1 MDSFL
6 ENRQIST
13 METLHEEHIMID
25 EQTNDIVTDLKGENE
40 ELSANLDNESPKAVI
55 SEKEALYGVK
65 VLTEDAIEVDMYD
78 FDKTAIP
85 FDSQLKYWGYC
96 MLHNPWIILM
106 LPFQFIWGVMMG
118 MKIISVKTCKKV
130 AFWFANFINNKRN
143 VEKFWDKYEKQIYD
157 WFRPENRNGRKV
169 VLISASPDFLIEE
182 IARRMGVDYCIA
194 TTMSKRYTMVGEI
207 CRKKEK
213 VVRLNKQLPNIIVK
227 DVYSDSI
234 NSDKYIFNLGERCFL
249 ATKGELKEIEK
260 PSLDDNSKK
269 DPYEK

>member
-1 MDSFL
+1 MFL
-6 ENRQIST
+6 ENPRFNTMSTMYNEQMNTEEQKIDAVSAPEGQISDACA
-13 METLHEEHIMID
+13 ET
-25 EQTNDIVTDLKGENE
+25 N
-40 ELSANLDNESPKAVI
+40 KASTGLEI
-55 SEKEALYGVK
+55 SEKEALHGVK
-65 VLTEDAIEVDMYD
+65 LFTDEAVEVDMYD

-106 LPFQFIWGVMMG
+106 LPLQFIWGVMMG
-118 MKIISVKTCKKV
+118 LKIISVKTCKRV
-130 AFWFANFINNKRN
+130 AFWFAIFINNKRN

-157 WFRPENRNGRKV
+157 WFRPENRNGRKT

-194 TTMSKRYTMVGEI
+194 TTCNKKTYTMIGEI
-207 CRKKEK
+207 CRREEK
-213 VVRLNKQLPNIIVK
+213 VVRLKKQLPNIIVK

-249 ATKGELKEIEK
+249 ATQGELTEIEK
-260 PSLDDNSKK
+260 PSLDEVVKK
-269 DPYEK
+269 GKRKK

>member
-1 MDSFL
+1 MN
-6 ENRQIST
+6 E
-13 METLHEEHIMID
+13 LHEEQIIVD
-25 EQTNDIVTDLKGENE
+25 EQVIETLPEVKQDADDAPADEISTEC
-40 ELSANLDNESPKAVI
+40 VI
-55 SEKEALYGVK
+55 SEKEASYGVK
-65 VLTEDAIEVDMYD
+65 VLTDEAIEVDMSD

-106 LPFQFIWGVMMG
+106 LPFQFIWGVMMLTR
-118 MKIISVKTCKKV
+118 IISVKTCKRV

-143 VEKFWDKYEKQIYD
+143 VEKFWDKYEKQVYD
-157 WFRPENRNGRKV
+157 WFRPENRNDRKV

-207 CRKKEK
+207 CRKNEK
-213 VVRLNKQLPNIIVK
+213 VVRLKKQLPNIVVK
-227 DVYSDSI
+227 DVYSDSV
-234 NSDKYIFNLGERCFL
+234 NSDKYIFNLGERCFH

-260 PSLDDNSKK
+260 PSLDAVGENDIYSK
-269 DPYEK
+269 Y

>member
-1 MDSFL
+1 MKAFDDSKFNIEEQRNDALAGSDAQIEHSCVESTKTSNGL
-6 ENRQIST
+6 E
-13 METLHEEHIMID
+13 
-25 EQTNDIVTDLKGENE
+25 
-40 ELSANLDNESPKAVI
+40 I
-55 SEKEALYGVK
+55 SEKEALHGVRL
-65 VLTEDAIEVDMYD
+65 LTDEAVEVDMYD

-85 FDSQLKYWGYC
+85 FDSQLRYWGYC

-118 MKIISVKTCKKV
+118 LRIISVKTCKKV
-130 AFWFANFINNKRN
+130 AFWFAIFINNKRN

-157 WFRPENRNGRKV
+157 WFRPENRNGRKT

-194 TTMSKRYTMVGEI
+194 TTCNKKTYTMIGEI
-207 CRKKEK
+207 CRREEK
-213 VVRLNKQLPNIIVK
+213 VVRLKKQLPNIIVK

-234 NSDKYIFNLGERCFL
+234 KSDKYIFNLGERCFL

-260 PSLDDNSKK
+260 PSLDAVDKK
-269 DPYEK
+269 DKYTK

>member
-1 MDSFL
+1 MKAFDDSKFNIEEQRNDALVGSDAQIEHSCVESTKTSNGL
-6 ENRQIST
+6 E
-13 METLHEEHIMID
+13 
-25 EQTNDIVTDLKGENE
+25 
-40 ELSANLDNESPKAVI
+40 I
-55 SEKEALYGVK
+55 SEKEALHGVRL
-65 VLTEDAIEVDMYD
+65 LTDEAVEVDMYD

-85 FDSQLKYWGYC
+85 FDSQLRYWGYC

-118 MKIISVKTCKKV
+118 LKIISVKTCKKV
-130 AFWFANFINNKRN
+130 AFWFAIFINNKRN

-157 WFRPENRNGRKV
+157 WFRPENRNGRKT

-194 TTMSKRYTMVGEI
+194 TTCNKKTYTMIGEI
-207 CRKKEK
+207 CRREEK
-213 VVRLNKQLPNIIVK
+213 VVRLKKQLPNIIVK

-234 NSDKYIFNLGERCFL
+234 KSDKYIFNLGERCFL

-260 PSLDDNSKK
+260 PSLDAVDKK
-269 DPYEK
+269 DKYTK

>member
-1 MDSFL
+1 MKAFDDSKFNIEEQRNDALAGSDAQIEHSCVESTETSNGL
-6 ENRQIST
+6 E
-13 METLHEEHIMID
+13 
-25 EQTNDIVTDLKGENE
+25 
-40 ELSANLDNESPKAVI
+40 I
-55 SEKEALYGVK
+55 SEKEALHGVRL
-65 VLTEDAIEVDMYD
+65 LTDEAVEVDMYD

-85 FDSQLKYWGYC
+85 FDSQLRYWGYC

-118 MKIISVKTCKKV
+118 LKIISVKTCKKV
-130 AFWFANFINNKRN
+130 AFWFAIFINNKRN

-157 WFRPENRNGRKV
+157 WFRPENRNGRKT

-194 TTMSKRYTMVGEI
+194 TTCNKKTYTMIGEI
-207 CRKKEK
+207 CRREEK
-213 VVRLNKQLPNIIVK
+213 VVRLKKQLPNIVVK

-234 NSDKYIFNLGERCFL
+234 KSDKYIFNLGERCFL

-260 PSLDDNSKK
+260 PSLDAVDKK
-269 DPYEK
+269 DKYTK

>member
-1 MDSFL
+1 MAGSDAQIERSCDESTKTSNGL
-6 ENRQIST
+6 E
-13 METLHEEHIMID
+13 
-25 EQTNDIVTDLKGENE
+25 
-40 ELSANLDNESPKAVI
+40 I
-55 SEKEALYGVK
+55 SEKEALHGVRL
-65 VLTEDAIEVDMYD
+65 LTDEAVEVDMYD

-85 FDSQLKYWGYC
+85 FDSQLRYWGYC

-118 MKIISVKTCKKV
+118 LKIISVKTCKKV
-130 AFWFANFINNKRN
+130 AFWFAIFINNKRN

-157 WFRPENRNGRKV
+157 WFRPENRNGRKT

-194 TTMSKRYTMVGEI
+194 TTCNKKTYTMIGEI
-207 CRKKEK
+207 CRREEK
-213 VVRLNKQLPNIIVK
+213 VVRLKKQLPNIIVK

-234 NSDKYIFNLGERCFL
+234 KSDKYIFNLGERCFL

-260 PSLDDNSKK
+260 PSLDAVDKK
-269 DPYEK
+269 DKYTK

>member
-1 MDSFL
+1 
-6 ENRQIST
+6 
-13 METLHEEHIMID
+13 METICEEQVLLED
-25 EQTNDIVTDLKGENE
+25 EQMGDLTDSEANATEMIAPLGS
-40 ELSANLDNESPKAVI
+40 LSERLEI
-55 SEKEALYGVK
+55 TEKEAQNGVK
-65 VLTEDAIEVDMYD
+65 VLTEEVVEVDMYD

-85 FDSQLKYWGYC
+85 FDSQLRYWGFC

-157 WFRPENRNGRKV
+157 WFRPENRNGRKT

-182 IARRMGVDYCIA
+182 IAKRMGVDYCIA
-194 TTMSKRYTMVGEI
+194 TTCSKRYTMIGEI
-207 CRKKEK
+207 CRREEK
-213 VVRLNKQLPNIIVK
+213 VVRLKKQLPNIIVK

-260 PSLDDNSKK
+260 PSLDVVDKK
-269 DPYEK
+269 DIYTK

>member
-1 MDSFL
+1 MKAFDDSKFNIEEQRNDALAGSDAQIEHSCVESTETSNGL
-6 ENRQIST
+6 E
-13 METLHEEHIMID
+13 
-25 EQTNDIVTDLKGENE
+25 
-40 ELSANLDNESPKAVI
+40 I
-55 SEKEALYGVK
+55 SEKEALHGVRL
-65 VLTEDAIEVDMYD
+65 LTDEAVEVDMYD

-85 FDSQLKYWGYC
+85 FDSQLRYWGYC

-118 MKIISVKTCKKV
+118 LKIISVKTCKKV
-130 AFWFANFINNKRN
+130 AFWFAIFINNKRN

-157 WFRPENRNGRKV
+157 WFRPENRNGRKT

-194 TTMSKRYTMVGEI
+194 TTCNKKTYTMIGEI
-207 CRKKEK
+207 CRREEK
-213 VVRLNKQLPNIIVK
+213 VVRLKKQLPNIIVK

-234 NSDKYIFNLGERCFL
+234 KSDKYIFNLGERCFL

-260 PSLDDNSKK
+260 PSLDAVDKK
-269 DPYEK
+269 DKYTK

>member
-1 MDSFL
+1 MYNEQMNTEEQKIDAVSAPKG
-6 ENRQIST
+6 QISDACA
-13 METLHEEHIMID
+13 ETNKISTGLE
-25 EQTNDIVTDLKGENE
+25 
-40 ELSANLDNESPKAVI
+40 I
-55 SEKEALYGVK
+55 SEKEALHGVK
-65 VLTEDAIEVDMYD
+65 LFTDEAVEVDMYD

-106 LPFQFIWGVMMG
+106 LPLQFIWGVMMG
-118 MKIISVKTCKKV
+118 LKIISVKTCKRV
-130 AFWFANFINNKRN
+130 AFWFAIFINNKRN

-157 WFRPENRNGRKV
+157 WFRPENRNGRKT

-194 TTMSKRYTMVGEI
+194 TTCNKKTYTMIGEI
-207 CRKKEK
+207 CRREEK
-213 VVRLNKQLPNIIVK
+213 VVRLKKQLPNIIVK

-249 ATKGELKEIEK
+249 ATKGELTEIEK
-260 PSLDDNSKK
+260 PSLDEVVKK
-269 DPYEK
+269 GKRKK

>member
-1 MDSFL
+1 MFL
-6 ENRQIST
+6 ENPQFNTMSTMYNQQTNTEEQKIDAVSAPEGQISDACA
-13 METLHEEHIMID
+13 ETNKTSIGLE
-25 EQTNDIVTDLKGENE
+25 
-40 ELSANLDNESPKAVI
+40 I
-55 SEKEALYGVK
+55 SEKEALHGVK
-65 VLTEDAIEVDMYD
+65 LLTDEAVEVDMYD

-85 FDSQLKYWGYC
+85 FDSQLRYWGYC

-118 MKIISVKTCKKV
+118 LKIISVKTCKRV
-130 AFWFANFINNKRN
+130 AFWFAIFINNKRN

-157 WFRPENRNGRKV
+157 WFRPENRNGRKT

-194 TTMSKRYTMVGEI
+194 TTCNKKTYTMIGEI
-207 CRKKEK
+207 CRREEK
-213 VVRLNKQLPNIIVK
+213 VVRLKKQLPNIIVK

-249 ATKGELKEIEK
+249 ATKGELTEIEK
-260 PSLDDNSKK
+260 PSLDEVVKK
-269 DPYEK
+269 GKRIK

>member
-1 MDSFL
+1 MKAFDDSKFNIEEQRNDALAGSDAQIEHSCVESTETSNGL
-6 ENRQIST
+6 E
-13 METLHEEHIMID
+13 
-25 EQTNDIVTDLKGENE
+25 
-40 ELSANLDNESPKAVI
+40 I
-55 SEKEALYGVK
+55 SEKEALHGVRL
-65 VLTEDAIEVDMYD
+65 LTDEAVEVDMYD

-85 FDSQLKYWGYC
+85 FDSQLRYWGYC

-118 MKIISVKTCKKV
+118 LKIISVKTCKKV
-130 AFWFANFINNKRN
+130 AFWFAIFINNKRN

-157 WFRPENRNGRKV
+157 WFRPENRNGRKT

-194 TTMSKRYTMVGEI
+194 TTCNKKTYTMIGEI
-207 CRKKEK
+207 CRREEK
-213 VVRLNKQLPNIIVK
+213 VVRLKKQLPNIVVK

-234 NSDKYIFNLGERCFL
+234 KSDKYIFNLGERCFL

-260 PSLDDNSKK
+260 PSLDAVDEK
-269 DPYEK
+269 DKYTK